1 MVFDSL
7 NKSIIKNH
15 HATATY
21 NIRQFH
27 SLIQTDL
34 FQDKFAILK
43 YICLRGALL

>member
-7 NKSIIKNH
+7 NKSIIKKH

-21 NIRQFH
+21 NNQQFH

-34 FQDKFAILK
+34 VQDKFAILK